1 MKPALITVALSV
13 AAVGGYLI
21 YRLVVHAPPD
31 RAAAA
36 QPAKGLVAQMP
47 DFTLENLAGKPQ
59 SIKSLA
65 GAPMLINFWA
75 TWCGP
80 CREEIPM
87 LKKLQDQNPWLKI
100 VGVAVDE
107 PDAVRKY
114 AKTMQFNYP
123 VLMGESGA
131 MNAAASFGVDFYAL
145 PFTVFADSEGHMLGV
160 HTGELHPEQVSNLLA
175 VLQDL
180 RSKRIDVAAA
190 RKRIAGRM

>member
-1 MKPALITVALSV
+1 MKPTLITLTLSV
-13 AAVGGYLI
+13 AAVAGYLI
-21 YRLVVHAPPD
+21 YRLAVHAPAGSAPGTS
-31 RAAAA
+31 
-36 QPAKGLVAQMP
+36 QKHLVAQLP
-47 DFTLENLAGKPQ
+47 DFTLENLEGKQQ

-65 GAPMLINFWA
+65 GEPMLINFWA

-87 LKKLQDQNPWLKI
+87 LKKLQDQNPWLKV

-123 VLMGESGA
+123 VLMGEAGA
-131 MNAAASFGVDFYAL
+131 MNAAGSFGVDFYAL
-145 PFTVFADSEGHMLGV
+145 PFTVFADSEGHLLGV

-180 RSKRIDVAAA
+180 RDKHIGVAQARDRIAA
-190 RKRIAGRM
+190 RM